1 MYKNIGKMML
11 SVSIWGVLA
20 TFGFLS
26 AMVTLGIL
34 TDAKYTNRIDN
45 PMRALYAV
53 MFLVGSALVCIFWKK
68 FMNFGLIG
76 RMNDIFMADDD
87 GYVPLEDLSKEL
99 GMSAEKILPVANMGI
114 RKGYM
119 INLNYNA
126 TDKVFLLSDKLHK
139 PNYEFAGVGI
149 PENKPF
155 IGIHCPGCAASL
167 KIRSNTRG
175 VCPYCGRE
183 IIAPEYA
190 PKED

>member
-1 MYKNIGKMML
+1 MYKNIGKMTL
-11 SVSIWGVLA
+11 STAIWGVLS
-20 TFGFLS
+20 TIGFLN
-26 AMVTLGIL
+26 AMIMFGIL
-34 TDAKYTNRIDN
+34 TDRKYTEKIDN
-45 PMRALYAV
+45 GMRALYAV
-53 MFLVGSALVCIFWKK
+53 IFLVGAALVCIFWKK

-126 TDKVFLLSDKLHK
+126 SEKAFLLSDKLKK
-139 PNYEFAGVGI
+139 PEPVLAGV

-183 IIAPEYA
+183 ILAPEYT
-190 PKED
+190 PTGE